1 MPDSARWVG
10 LLVFALAF
18 ALLGNGQGAIVDVVG
33 REARLQDVSFLDSLL
48 GPRMEASV
56 TDADG
61 LAARDA
67 LLAAMVAHEDME
79 NLEWALHVHG
89 WLRAA
94 GDAHMRVPFDRLTT
108 GRAQSPP
115 LPASDLVAESGPWS
129 RFGPGLRL
137 PASAR
142 AAWLARTWPWVA
154 CLVGEA
160 VECAVPGAGGMEP
173 HAPSCGMRVEDHGAF
188 LRWVIPSFGAGDERS
203 FRTVFRKQVRQLE
216 RAGRPVMLDLRGNLG
231 GFRSRRHAVLGVF
244 LESKAWPVEREGKWS
259 IDGEFDEVP
268 AMPLAPVR
276 RVLDVPVAVLLDGLS
291 FSASLLLAHALEESG
306 RARIFG
312 CAPLG
317 GRGGCSGNPESW
329 VLPGSALEVLI
340 PSRQTELGGLPACE
354 FALPAEAD
362 CDAGAEEWSRA
373 VLWLLSSD
381 LAPAR

>member
-1 MPDSARWVG
+1 MPDSARGVC
-10 LLVFALAF
+10 LLAVALACVT
-18 ALLGNGQGAIVDVVG
+18 AGSGQGVQADAVG
-33 REARLQDVSFLDSLL
+33 CAARLADVTFLDSLL
-48 GPRMEASV
+48 GPRMLESV

-67 LLAAMVAHEDME
+67 LLEFMVPQE
-79 NLEWALHVHG
+79 NVGRLEWALLVHG

-94 GDAHMRVPFDRLTT
+94 GDAHMRVPFDRLSP
-108 GRAQSPP
+108 GRTQSPP
-115 LPASDLVAESGPWS
+115 PSASDMVAEQGLWS

-154 CLVGEA
+154 CLADESM
-160 VECAVPGAGGMEP
+160 ECPVIQAGDTESD
-173 HAPSCGMRVEDHGAF
+173 ALSCGMRVEDHGAF

-203 FRTVFRKQVRQLE
+203 FRAAFRKQVRQLE

-244 LESKAWPVEREGKWS
+244 LDSELWPVEREGKWS
-259 IDGEFDEVP
+259 MDGEFDEVP
-268 AMPLAPVR
+268 AMPQASVR

-291 FSASLLLAHALEESG
+291 FSASLLLANALEESG
-306 RARIFG
+306 RARVFG

-329 VLPGSALEVLI
+329 TLPGSGLEVLI
-340 PSRQTELGGLPACE
+340 PRRQTELGLLPASE
-354 FALPAEAD
+354 FDLPAGAD

>member
-1 MPDSARWVG
+1 MPDSVRRVCW
-10 LLVFALAF
+10 LVVALACVTV
-18 ALLGNGQGAIVDVVG
+18 GNGQIAEVDAVG
-33 REARLQDVSFLDSLL
+33 RATRLADVAFLDSLL
-48 GPRMEASV
+48 GPRMLESV
-56 TDADG
+56 ADGDG

-67 LLAAMVAHEDME
+67 LLESMVAKESVGR
-79 NLEWALHVHG
+79 LEWALMVHG

-94 GDAHMRVPFDRLTT
+94 GDAHMRVPFDRLSP
-108 GRAQSPP
+108 GRTQSPP
-115 LPASDLVAESGPWS
+115 PSASDLVAEEGPWS
-129 RFGPGLRL
+129 RFGPGQRV

-154 CLVGEA
+154 CLADESM
-160 VECAVPGAGGMEP
+160 ECPMRQAGDTKSD
-173 HAPSCGMRVEDHGAF
+173 ALSCGMRVEDHGAF

-203 FRTVFRKQVRQLE
+203 FRTAFRKQIRQLE

-244 LESKAWPVEREGKWS
+244 LDSESWPVEREGKWS
-259 IDGEFDEVP
+259 MDGKFDEVP

-291 FSASLLLAHALEESG
+291 FSASLLLAQSLEESG
-306 RARIFG
+306 RARVFG

-317 GRGGCSGNPESW
+317 GRGGCSGNPDSW
-329 VLPGSALEVLI
+329 TLPGSGLEVLI
-340 PSRQTELGGLPACE
+340 PSRQTELGVLPASE
-354 FALPAEAD
+354 FDLPAEAD
-362 CDAGAEEWSRA
+362 CDSGAEEWSRA